1 MVHTKNLFSLLEV
14 TMNIGMMWQMETG
27 KEARKKGNGLMEDII
42 TAAEYYSRKYGKK
55 VDAVYVNPLNIAE
68 TDILATRI
76 LLKEIGIE
84 MMLAKHVLKN
94 NIWLGKEE

>member
-68 TDILATRI
+68 NELSSIRS
-76 LLKEIGIE
+76 LLLECCNLELKV
-84 MMLAKHVLKN
+84 AKYVLKGN
-94 NIWLGKEE
+94 VWIGEE